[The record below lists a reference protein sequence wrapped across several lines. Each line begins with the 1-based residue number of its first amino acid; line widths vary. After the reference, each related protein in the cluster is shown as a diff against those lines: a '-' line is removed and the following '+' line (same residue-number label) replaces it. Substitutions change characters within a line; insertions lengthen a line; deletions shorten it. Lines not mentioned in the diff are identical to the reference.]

1 MSLAIDVLEPS
12 ALLIVCQ
19 VLDGALLT
27 RLRGVKPGIGG
38 AANVRFC
45 LRAAATTRGY
55 VAITWPSRPRYGVK
69 NTPYRRKT
77 FFLLVRIHFL
87 YFCHTLRSHFHVC
100 VLSIEP
106 LVTE

>member
-45 LRAAATTRGY
+45 LKSLSLTE
-55 VAITWPSRPRYGVK
+55 RPERSAL
-69 NTPYRRKT
+69 KT
-77 FFLLVRIHFL
+77 EWTQKWGDFFAC
-87 YFCHTLRSHFHVC
+87 YYMNRSHAMVSF
-100 VLSIEP
+100 S
-106 LVTE
+106 